1 MRTLCC
7 LVLLLAST
15 ALARAATASPDG
27 LADALA
33 ARSLLGA
40 DAWARV
46 VRIDSSRPHDLLERG
61 PYPRIVYA
69 LVFELSGIL
78 WFYTDVDGTQSLSLT
93 LNTVAR
99 DRADPGPL
107 LRAIDPGFTR
117 WTWVDA
123 PRDPGGP
130 AVRRPRNACFVESV
144 AVLNRRVASGGEA
157 GSPMLLSYY
166 VDTPGGRL
174 GHTVLLFR
182 TSSGLSAIDADE
194 SDGPIA
200 IPGDLGADARA
211 VSAYL
216 RGGPVA
222 AARTLSIAG
231 PPSPPAEWAAL
242 PAPPA
247 PHAG

>member
-1 MRTLCC
+1 MRTLSC
-7 LVLLLAST
+7 LVLLLASAAVSRAGT
-15 ALARAATASPDG
+15 APPDG
-27 LADALA
+27 LTDALA
-33 ARSLLGA
+33 ARSMLGA

-46 VRIDSSRPHDLLERG
+46 VRIDSSRPRDLLERG

-93 LNTVAR
+93 LHTLDR

-107 LRAIDPGFTR
+107 FRAIDPGFTR

-123 PRDPGGP
+123 PGVPGGP
-130 AVRRPRNACFVESV
+130 PVHRPRNACFVESV
-144 AVLNRRVASGGEA
+144 GELNRRVASGGEA

-182 TSSGLSAIDADE
+182 TSSGMSAIDADE
-194 SDGPIA
+194 SDRAMP

-222 AARTLSIAG
+222 AARTLPIAG
-231 PPSPPAEWAAL
+231 PRRPPAEWAAL
-242 PAPPA
+242 PVPPA
-247 PHAG
+247 HAG

>member
-1 MRTLCC
+1 MRTLSC
-7 LVLLLAST
+7 LVLLLAS
-15 ALARAATASPDG
+15 AGLARAGTASPEG

-40 DAWARV
+40 DTWARV
-46 VRIDSSRPHDLLERG
+46 VRIDSSRPRDILKRG
-61 PYPRIVYA
+61 PYPRTVYA
-69 LVFELSGIL
+69 LVFEISGIL

-93 LNTVAR
+93 LNTVER

-107 LRAIDPGFTR
+107 FRAIDPGFTR
-117 WTWVDA
+117 WTWVDS
-123 PRDPGGP
+123 PRIAGSPP
-130 AVRRPRNACFVESV
+130 ARRPRNACFVESV
-144 AVLNRRVASGGEA
+144 SELNRRIASGEEA

-194 SDGPIA
+194 SDRPI
-200 IPGDLGADARA
+200 PLPRDLGADARA
-211 VSAYL
+211 LSAYL

-222 AARTLSIAG
+222 AARTLPIAC
-231 PPSPPAEWAAL
+231 PHKPPAEWAAL
-242 PAPPA
+242 PAAPA
-247 PHAG
+247 HAG